1 MSMARLHK
9 NIRKPK
15 KLHCLSFVV
24 HKQSYCVFGA
34 LRAYLDNADGEK
46 EWFLELEH
54 FCRIVDE
61 LDDDNAWDS
70 FHDLQVSL
78 LSILNSNL
86 SGRRQ
91 SPGHKYIATSISAHF
106 SLFLAAPLT
115 IVSNISTNSN
125 IWCSS
130 HDLQVLCLST
140 FEVRPWTRLLSQG
153 DSDRFLER
161 SVFAVLGSFLSV
173 SDLHLGFLAPCTCH
187 RFDECWF
194 PSPTSRW
201 SRTRTRTRNQ
211 RSLLDV
217 PGSSAPDGC
226 SVLALKGC
234 YIRIHISSQLQRLL
248 LVSRRSVDF
257 DECWAPSPKR
267 RRSRTRRQTRT
278 KSFHGD
284 DLSVEILSCPFSPY

>member
-46 EWFLELEH
+46 ERFLELEH
-54 FCRIVDE
+54 FCRIADE

-187 RFDECWF
+187 RCKIKICQIRFGKIVKSWNLQKHARFANCEREMLTFDECWF

-217 PGSSAPDGC
+217 PGSSAWPWW
-226 SVLALKGC
+226 L
-234 YIRIHISSQLQRLL
+234 
-248 LVSRRSVDF
+248 
-257 DECWAPSPKR
+257 CWLR
-267 RRSRTRRQTRT
+267 W
-278 KSFHGD
+278 
-284 DLSVEILSCPFSPY
+284 CCWW

>member
-86 SGRRQ
+86 SGRRR
-91 SPGHKYIATSISAHF
+91 SPGHKYRATSISAHF
-106 SLFLAAPLT
+106 SLFFGGSTDNCIKYIYELEYLMFFTWSSGFVFEHIWGQAMN
-115 IVSNISTNSN
+115 SSSISGR
-125 IWCSS
+125 
-130 HDLQVLCLST
+130 
-140 FEVRPWTRLLSQG
+140 FRP
-153 DSDRFLER
+153 
-161 SVFAVLGSFLSV
+161 VFGEICFCCFGVVFVCFG
-173 SDLHLGFLAPCTCH
+173 
-187 RFDECWF
+187 
-194 PSPTSRW
+194 
-201 SRTRTRTRNQ
+201 
-211 RSLLDV
+211 
-217 PGSSAPDGC
+217 
-226 SVLALKGC
+226 LALGVFGTV
-234 YIRIHISSQLQRLL
+234 HLPPLQN
-248 LVSRRSVDF
+248 
-257 DECWAPSPKR
+257 
-267 RRSRTRRQTRT
+267 QN
-278 KSFHGD
+278 
-284 DLSVEILSCPFSPY
+284 LSNKIWQNF

>member
-1 MSMARLHK
+1 MKLAWKMSMARLHK

-24 HKQSYCVFGA
+24 QKQSYCVFGA
-34 LRAYLDNADGEK
+34 LRAYLDNVDGEK
-46 EWFLELEH
+46 GWFLGLEH

-78 LSILNSNL
+78 LSIQNSNL
-86 SGRRQ
+86 SGRRR
-91 SPGHKYIATSISAHF
+91 SPGHKYRATTSISDHF
-106 SLFLAAPLT
+106 SLFLEAPLT

-125 IWCSS
+125 IWGSS

-161 SVFAVLGSFLSV
+161 SVFAVLGSFSSV
-173 SDLHLGFLAPCTCH
+173 SDLHLGFLAPCTCPRCKIKICQIRLLKIVNSWNLQKH
-187 RFDECWF
+187 PTFANCERQMFTSDECWF
-194 PSPTSRW
+194 PSLTSRW

-217 PGSSAPDGC
+217 PGSSAW
-226 SVLALKGC
+226 S
-234 YIRIHISSQLQRLL
+234 
-248 LVSRRSVDF
+248 
-257 DECWAPSPKR
+257 W
-267 RRSRTRRQTRT
+267 
-278 KSFHGD
+278 
-284 DLSVEILSCPFSPY
+284 

>member
-1 MSMARLHK
+1 MKLAWKMSMARIHK
-9 NIRKPK
+9 NIRKSK

-24 HKQSYCVFGA
+24 NKQSYCVFGA
-34 LRAYLDNADGEK
+34 LRAYLDNADGER

-78 LSILNSNL
+78 LSIQNSNL
-86 SGRRQ
+86 SGRRR
-91 SPGHKYIATSISAHF
+91 SPGHKYRATTSISDHF
-106 SLFLAAPLT
+106 SLFLEAPLT

-125 IWCSS
+125 IWGSS

-161 SVFAVLGSFLSV
+161 SVFAVLGWFSSV
-173 SDLHLGFLAPCTCH
+173 SDLHLGFLAPCTCPRCKIKICQI
-187 RFDECWF
+187 RFGKIVNSLNLQIAKDKCSLLTSDECWF
-194 PSPTSRW
+194 PSLTSRW
-201 SRTRTRTRNQ
+201 SRTHTRTRNQ

-217 PGSSAPDGC
+217 PGSSA
-226 SVLALKGC
+226 
-234 YIRIHISSQLQRLL
+234 
-248 LVSRRSVDF
+248 
-257 DECWAPSPKR
+257 W
-267 RRSRTRRQTRT
+267 
-278 KSFHGD
+278 
-284 DLSVEILSCPFSPY
+284 

>member
-86 SGRRQ
+86 SGRRR
-91 SPGHKYIATSISAHF
+91 SPGHKYRATSISAHF

-161 SVFAVLGSFLSV
+161 SVFAVLGSFSSV

-187 RFDECWF
+187 RCKIKICQIRFGKIVNSWNLQKRPRFANCERQMLPFDECWF

-211 RSLLDV
+211 RSLLDE
-217 PGSSAPDGC
+217 PGSSAC
-226 SVLALKGC
+226 RWWL
-234 YIRIHISSQLQRLL
+234 
-248 LVSRRSVDF
+248 
-257 DECWAPSPKR
+257 CWLR
-267 RRSRTRRQTRT
+267 W
-278 KSFHGD
+278 
-284 DLSVEILSCPFSPY
+284 CCWW